1 MKYPKSLQ
9 ELISSFMLL
18 PGVGP
23 KTAERFAFHAILKMS
38 EEDVKML
45 SDRLIAAQNAIK
57 KCEVCGNL
65 TDDTLC
71 EVCKDNTREQTIMVV
86 ESSKEVNVFE
96 KTGEYKGKY
105 HVLNGLISP
114 INGVG
119 PEKVNL
125 LNLFERIKREKI
137 TKVII
142 ATSANIPGEM
152 TAMYIKNILNDQ
164 TKDEYKDVEVFR
176 IGYGLPAGGD
186 IEYADEITLIKA
198 LEGIKEY
205 K

>member
-86 ESSKEVNVFE
+86 ESSKEINAFE
-96 KTGEYKGKY
+96 KTNGFKGKY

-114 INGVG
+114 LNGVT
-119 PEKVNL
+119 PDNINVKSLFKRIEIENVN
-125 LNLFERIKREKI
+125 KI
-137 TKVII
+137 II

-152 TAMYIKNILNDQ
+152 TL
-164 TKDEYKDVEVFR
+164 
-176 IGYGLPAGGD
+176 L
-186 IEYADEITLIKA
+186 
-198 LEGIKEY
+198 
-205 K
+205 

>member
-23 KTAERFAFHAILKMS
+23 KTAERFAFHTILKMS
-38 EEDVKML
+38 EEEVKL
-45 SDRLIAAQNAIK
+45 FSERLIAAQKAIK
-57 KCEVCGNL
+57 KCEICGNL
-65 TDDTLC
+65 TDDTIC
-71 EVCKDNTREQTIMVV
+71 DVCKDDTREKTIMVV

-119 PEKVNL
+119 PEKVNIVD
-125 LNLFERIKREKI
+125 LFDRIKKEKI

-152 TAMYIKNILNDQ
+152 TAMYIKNILGDQ
-164 TKDEYKDVEVFR
+164 TKEEYKTVDVFR

-198 LEGIKEY
+198 LEGRREM
-205 K
+205 

>member
-23 KTAERFAFHAILKMS
+23 KTAERFAFHTILKMS
-38 EEDVKML
+38 EEEVKL
-45 SDRLIAAQNAIK
+45 FSERLIAAQKAIK
-57 KCEVCGNL
+57 KCEICGNL
-65 TDDTLC
+65 TDDIIC
-71 EVCKDNTREQTIMVV
+71 DVCKDDTREKTIMVV

-119 PEKVNL
+119 PEKVNIVD
-125 LNLFERIKREKI
+125 LFDRIKKEKI

-152 TAMYIKNILNDQ
+152 TAMYIKNILGDQ
-164 TKDEYKDVEVFR
+164 TKEEYKTVDVFR

-198 LEGIKEY
+198 LEGIKKY
-205 K
+205 S